1 MKEYNLDELERIIE
15 QINKELP
22 RGLLKAF
29 EGLENDFISLESNL
43 RIIEKELKKI
53 TDEIE
58 SGKNGG
64 ANIK

>member
-64 ANIK
+64 TNIK

>member
-22 RGLLKAF
+22 KSLLKAF

-64 ANIK
+64 TNIK

>member
-22 RGLLKAF
+22 KNLLKAF

>member
-1 MKEYNLDELERIIE
+1 MKEYDLDELDKIIE

-22 RGLLKAF
+22 KTLLKAF
-29 EGLENDFISLESNL
+29 EGLENDFLSLESNL

-58 SGKNGG
+58 SNKNGG
-64 ANIK
+64 SNSK

>member
-22 RGLLKAF
+22 KSLLKAF

-58 SGKNGG
+58 IGKNGG
-64 ANIK
+64 TNIK

>member
-22 RGLLKAF
+22 KSLLKAF